1 MRRGLLI
8 MLIICL
14 CVGPL
19 TGNAAWVV
27 VEDDDVVTSRE
38 LAMGLLWGM
47 SLEEKIYQLFIVSPE
62 DLTGETQTTQWPEK
76 NPFLQYPVGGMILYG
91 RNIVSEEQLKGLA
104 EAYFLDVAQAGVYA
118 PFLAV
123 DEEGGYVA
131 RVANKLGYP
140 LTLTPE
146 SMGKLE
152 NPALALDAGRQIG
165 EYLSSFGINLDFAPV
180 ADVLVQDGGE
190 LGSRSF
196 GKDPDVVAQ
205 MALSMADGLR
215 QQGLIPCFKHFP
227 GHGAITGDTHDG
239 KVISKRSRAKMA
251 AEWAPFE
258 AGIDQDIEMIMVSHF
273 IAAALDDKYPC
284 ALSEK
289 VIDGLLRREMGY
301 DGVVITDALRM
312 DAIADHYDSDE
323 AAVLAIQAGADLL
336 LLPNNFRKA
345 VRGIIQAVEKG
356 QITEERIDESVIRI
370 LELKIKAGLIR

>member
-1 MRRGLLI
+1 MRRGLII
-8 MLIICL
+8 MLAICL
-14 CVGPL
+14 CAVPL
-19 TGNAAWVV
+19 AGNAAWVV
-27 VEDDDVVTSRE
+27 VEDEDTVTSRE

-76 NPFLQYPVGGMILYG
+76 NG

-104 EAYFLDVAQAGVYA
+104 EAYFLDAARAGVYA

-123 DEEGGYVA
+123 DEEGGNVA

-196 GKDPDVVAQ
+196 GKDPDVVAR
-205 MALSMADGLR
+205 MSLSMADGLR

-227 GHGAITGDTHDG
+227 GHGAIAGDTHDG

-251 AEWAPFE
+251 VEWAPFE

-345 VRGIIQAVEKG
+345 VRGITRAVEKG

-370 LELKIKAGLIR
+370 LELKIQAGLIR